1 MFVMPYYFLPF
12 FPIVFAPIFISLSD
26 LRWKQKMF
34 YSIYPLVIFLLV
46 SVINHRTRQP
56 RSITFEDKGW
66 FTIIYNVQNE
76 TKLKNRDGYREIN
89 FKTEPILL
97 TSTKQMDII
106 PVSESRYFYKS
117 DKEQSGEKIF
127 YNSDIQ
133 YKKNN
138 QDSSLYIYYE
148 FTKFDSMYC
157 FREQNESISSESFFI
172 GTIEE
177 YFQRDSIYP
186 IMERNTRS
194 NNFFKT
200 YCNNRDE

>member
-1 MFVMPYYFLPF
+1 
-12 FPIVFAPIFISLSD
+12 
-26 LRWKQKMF
+26 MF

-133 YKKNN
+133 YKKTTKTHPYIFIMNLLNSIACIVFENKTN
-138 QDSSLYIYYE
+138 QFRVKVSL
-148 FTKFDSMYC
+148 
-157 FREQNESISSESFFI
+157 
-172 GTIEE
+172 
-177 YFQRDSIYP
+177 
-186 IMERNTRS
+186 
-194 NNFFKT
+194 
-200 YCNNRDE
+200 